1 MRGQSYERIK
11 MNNSDK
17 AYSNTIYA
25 VCLLA
30 VLVMTAYSLHYRSEH
45 TKDACNSIY
54 WNKIGFWYKGAI
66 DIGTDGSTAVITHIW
81 QDNVEATNC
90 LSEYVQT
97 GSVITLKGTR
107 FTPIAMDYAFLT
119 EVPAVLENAKGEKYN
134 AFKFAEESIMSYGNG
149 GKQFLLIS
157 APLKGAE
164 SYARVFIVAETSKKN
179 D

>member
-1 MRGQSYERIK
+1 

-30 VLVMTAYSLHYRSEH
+30 VLVMTAYSLQYRSEH
-45 TKDACNSIY
+45 TKDVCNSVN
-54 WNKIGFWYKGAI
+54 WDKIGFWYKGAI

-90 LSEYVQT
+90 LSDYAQSKKKIKVRGET
-97 GSVITLKGTR
+97 FIPMT
-107 FTPIAMDYAFLT
+107 MDYAFLT
-119 EVPAVLENAKGEKYN
+119 EIPGVLENANGEKYN
-134 AFKFAEESIMSYGNG
+134 AFKFAEESIMSYGDSG
-149 GKQFLLIS
+149 AQYLLIS

-164 SYARVFIVAETSKKN
+164 NYARVFIVAEASKKN
-179 D
+179 